1 MKKNHTEVQKVDI
14 NKMRQTD
21 FRRKYT
27 EEFSKNLQNNITQIK
42 TPHETWTKVVIAR
55 NETAR
60 NVLRV
65 KQKSIHNITSE
76 KVKDLPTPQERLE
89 TKPSHLETRKKR
101 LRVKQRRYET
111 TKKPKQ
117 EIKAEIDKIFDSEP
131 KETEKYKDDSNGF
144 YQDIRKIKETSVNL

>member
-1 MKKNHTEVQKVDI
+1 
-14 NKMRQTD
+14 MRQTD

-101 LRVKQRRYET
+101 LRVKQRR
-111 TKKPKQ
+111 
-117 EIKAEIDKIFDSEP
+117 
-131 KETEKYKDDSNGF
+131 
-144 YQDIRKIKETSVNL
+144 

>member
-117 EIKAEIDKIFDSEP
+117 EIKAEIDKMFDSEA